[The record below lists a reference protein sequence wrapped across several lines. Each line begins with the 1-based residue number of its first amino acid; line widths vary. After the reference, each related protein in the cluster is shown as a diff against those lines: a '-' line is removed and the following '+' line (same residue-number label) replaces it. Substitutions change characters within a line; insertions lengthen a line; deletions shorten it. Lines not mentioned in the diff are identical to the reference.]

1 VARIYGRPA
10 KKGERPGG
18 RAKGTPNKVT
28 RELKVMIEVALEN
41 AGGVEYLQRVAK
53 KNPAAFLALV
63 GKLLPKDI
71 NLKTP
76 GGLIISVGIGDEAR
90 RAAKA

>member
-1 VARIYGRPA
+1 MGARKGTRPPNAGKGRV
-10 KKGERPGG
+10 
-18 RAKGTPNKVT
+18 KGTPNKVT

-41 AGGVEYLQRVAK
+41 AGGVEYLQKVAK

-63 GKLLPKDI
+63 GKLLPRDL
-71 NLKTP
+71 NLNTP
-76 GGLIISVGIGDEAR
+76 GGLVISVAIGDEAR